1 MKKRWMVQA
10 FALALTGVLVFG
22 TGTVTYAD
30 EKKPVVI
37 GEMVGQDTS
46 DKDNAKNTKE
56 GKDASGKECD
66 QCQDPVYT
74 WTPTD
79 SGYTCKAVRE
89 CKDPENGKKH
99 YREETAKVE
108 AKTTKQA
115 TCEEEGEIVYTATFE
130 NKTET
135 DKKDDA
141 KAEDT
146 KKADAKAAESGLF
159 KTQTRAVKI
168 NALGHKYGEVTYTW
182 NQTDNGYT
190 CTASRVCEN
199 DSSHGETETV
209 EASREVTKAPTCE
222 EEGEEVY
229 TAVFTNEAF
238 ETQTQTVKTGAL
250 GHRFGDVSYEWTKT
264 DKGYTCTASAVCDV
278 DSYTATET
286 VEAAAEVTKAPT
298 CEEEGEEVYTAVFT
312 NEAFETQTQ
321 TVKTGALGH
330 RFGDVSYEWT
340 KTDKGYTCTASAVC
354 DVDSYTATETV
365 EAAAEVTKAPT
376 CEEKGEET
384 YTAVFTNPAFETQ
397 TQTVEI
403 GALGHLYGEASYK
416 WTKTDKGYTC
426 TATRIC
432 QNDNTH
438 VDKEAVAAAVEV
450 AKAATCEEKGE
461 ETYTAVFTNKAF
473 KTQTKTVETDAL
485 GHLYGE
491 VSYKWTKEDK
501 GYSCTASRVCEND
514 KNHVEKETVTAAYK
528 VITKA
533 TSDKAG
539 EGLYTAAFKNAAFEE
554 QSKKGKLVAA
564 DKKDNTKKKT
574 TTKKNTANKTTTKKT
589 AAKTTAKKSTAVK
602 TGDENKPVVMG
613 IVAIGALAVIVVAGR
628 QLRKKHE

>member
-209 EASREVTKAPTCE
+209 EASMEVTKAPTCE

-250 GHRFGDVSYEWTKT
+250 GH
-264 DKGYTCTASAVCDV
+264 
-278 DSYTATET
+278 
-286 VEAAAEVTKAPT
+286 
-298 CEEEGEEVYTAVFT
+298 
-312 NEAFETQTQ
+312 
-321 TVKTGALGH
+321 H
-330 RFGDVSYEWT
+330 FGDVSYEWT

-397 TQTVEI
+397 TQMVEI

-554 QSKKGKLVAA
+554 QSKKVKLVAA

>member
-159 KTQTRAVKI
+159 KTQTQAVKI

-209 EASREVTKAPTCE
+209 EASMEVTKAPTCE

-250 GHRFGDVSYEWTKT
+250 GH
-264 DKGYTCTASAVCDV
+264 
-278 DSYTATET
+278 
-286 VEAAAEVTKAPT
+286 
-298 CEEEGEEVYTAVFT
+298 
-312 NEAFETQTQ
+312 
-321 TVKTGALGH
+321 H
-330 RFGDVSYEWT
+330 FGDVSYEWT

-485 GHLYGE
+485 GHLQGE

-539 EGLYTAAFKNAAFEE
+539 EGIYTAAFKNAAFEE
-554 QSKKGKLVAA
+554 QSKKVKLVAA
-564 DKKDNTKKKT
+564 DNKDNTKKKT
-574 TTKKNTANKTTTKKT
+574 TTKKNTSNKATTKKT
-589 AAKTTAKKSTAVK
+589 AAKTTAKKSTAKKSTSVK

>member
-56 GKDASGKECD
+56 GKDDSGKECD

-209 EASREVTKAPTCE
+209 EASMEVTKAPTCE

-250 GHRFGDVSYEWTKT
+250 GH
-264 DKGYTCTASAVCDV
+264 
-278 DSYTATET
+278 
-286 VEAAAEVTKAPT
+286 
-298 CEEEGEEVYTAVFT
+298 
-312 NEAFETQTQ
+312 
-321 TVKTGALGH
+321 H
-330 RFGDVSYEWT
+330 FGDVSYEWT

-403 GALGHLYGEASYK
+403 GALGHLYEEASYK

-450 AKAATCEEKGE
+450 TKAATCEEKGE

-554 QSKKGKLVAA
+554 QSKKVKLVAA

-628 QLRKKHE
+628 QLCKKHE

>member
-56 GKDASGKECD
+56 GKDDSGKECD

-209 EASREVTKAPTCE
+209 EASMEVTKAPTCE

-250 GHRFGDVSYEWTKT
+250 GH
-264 DKGYTCTASAVCDV
+264 
-278 DSYTATET
+278 
-286 VEAAAEVTKAPT
+286 
-298 CEEEGEEVYTAVFT
+298 
-312 NEAFETQTQ
+312 
-321 TVKTGALGH
+321 H
-330 RFGDVSYEWT
+330 FGDVSYEWT

-403 GALGHLYGEASYK
+403 GALGHLYEEASYK

-450 AKAATCEEKGE
+450 TKAATCEEKGE

-554 QSKKGKLVAA
+554 QSKKVKLVAA

>member
-135 DKKDDA
+135 EKKDDA

-250 GHRFGDVSYEWTKT
+250 GH
-264 DKGYTCTASAVCDV
+264 
-278 DSYTATET
+278 
-286 VEAAAEVTKAPT
+286 
-298 CEEEGEEVYTAVFT
+298 
-312 NEAFETQTQ
+312 
-321 TVKTGALGH
+321 H
-330 RFGDVSYEWT
+330 FGDVSYEWT

-554 QSKKGKLVAA
+554 QSKKVKLVAA

-628 QLRKKHE
+628 QLHKKHE

>member
-159 KTQTRAVKI
+159 KTQTKAVKI

-199 DSSHGETETV
+199 DSNHGETETV
-209 EASREVTKAPTCE
+209 EASMEVTKAPTCE

-238 ETQTQTVKTGAL
+238 ETQTQTVKTDAL

-286 VEAAAEVTKAPT
+286 VEAAA
-298 CEEEGEEVYTAVFT
+298 
-312 NEAFETQTQ
+312 
-321 TVKTGALGH
+321 
-330 RFGDVSYEWT
+330 D
-340 KTDKGYTCTASAVC
+340 
-354 DVDSYTATETV
+354 
-365 EAAAEVTKAPT
+365 VTKAPT

-403 GALGHLYGEASYK
+403 GALGHLYGEVSYK

-450 AKAATCEEKGE
+450 TKAATCEEKGE
-461 ETYTAVFTNKAF
+461 ETYTAVFTNKDF
-473 KTQTKTVETDAL
+473 KTQTKAVETDAL

-539 EGLYTAAFKNAAFEE
+539 EGLYTATFKNAAFEE
-554 QSKKGKLVAA
+554 QSKKVKLVAA

>member
-56 GKDASGKECD
+56 GKDDSGKECD

-209 EASREVTKAPTCE
+209 EASMEVTKAPTCE

-250 GHRFGDVSYEWTKT
+250 GH
-264 DKGYTCTASAVCDV
+264 
-278 DSYTATET
+278 
-286 VEAAAEVTKAPT
+286 
-298 CEEEGEEVYTAVFT
+298 
-312 NEAFETQTQ
+312 
-321 TVKTGALGH
+321 H
-330 RFGDVSYEWT
+330 FGDVSYEWT

-403 GALGHLYGEASYK
+403 GALGHLYGEASYN

-450 AKAATCEEKGE
+450 TKAATCEEKGE

-554 QSKKGKLVAA
+554 QSKKVKLVAA

>member
-209 EASREVTKAPTCE
+209 EASRE
-222 EEGEEVY
+222 
-229 TAVFTNEAF
+229 
-238 ETQTQTVKTGAL
+238 
-250 GHRFGDVSYEWTKT
+250 D
-264 DKGYTCTASAVCDV
+264 
-278 DSYTATET
+278 
-286 VEAAAEVTKAPT
+286 TKAPT

-554 QSKKGKLVAA
+554 QSKKVKLVAA

-628 QLRKKHE
+628 QLHKKHE

>member
-108 AKTTKQA
+108 AKITKQA

-209 EASREVTKAPTCE
+209 EASR
-222 EEGEEVY
+222 
-229 TAVFTNEAF
+229 
-238 ETQTQTVKTGAL
+238 
-250 GHRFGDVSYEWTKT
+250 
-264 DKGYTCTASAVCDV
+264 
-278 DSYTATET
+278 
-286 VEAAAEVTKAPT
+286 EVTKAPT

-473 KTQTKTVETDAL
+473 KTQTKTVETGAL

-554 QSKKGKLVAA
+554 QSKKVKLVAA

>member
-37 GEMVGQDTS
+37 GEVVGQDTS

-74 WTPTD
+74 WIPTD

-159 KTQTRAVKI
+159 KTQTKAVKI

-199 DSSHGETETV
+199 DSNHGETETV
-209 EASREVTKAPTCE
+209 EASMEVTKAPTCE

-238 ETQTQTVKTGAL
+238 ETQTQTVKT
-250 GHRFGDVSYEWTKT
+250 D
-264 DKGYTCTASAVCDV
+264 
-278 DSYTATET
+278 
-286 VEAAAEVTKAPT
+286 
-298 CEEEGEEVYTAVFT
+298 
-312 NEAFETQTQ
+312 
-321 TVKTGALGH
+321 ALGH

-384 YTAVFTNPAFETQ
+384 YTAVFTNPVFETQ

-450 AKAATCEEKGE
+450 TKAATCEEKGE

-473 KTQTKTVETDAL
+473 KTQTKAVETDAL

-539 EGLYTAAFKNAAFEE
+539 EGLYTATFKNAAFEE
-554 QSKKGKLVAA
+554 QSKKVKLVAA

>member
-286 VEAAAEVTKAPT
+286 VEAAAEVTKA
-298 CEEEGEEVYTAVFT
+298 A
-312 NEAFETQTQ
+312 
-321 TVKTGALGH
+321 
-330 RFGDVSYEWT
+330 
-340 KTDKGYTCTASAVC
+340 
-354 DVDSYTATETV
+354 
-365 EAAAEVTKAPT
+365 T
-376 CEEKGEET
+376 CEEKGEEV

-397 TQTVEI
+397 TQKVEI
-403 GALGHLYGEASYK
+403 GALGHLYGETSYK

-438 VDKEAVAAAVEV
+438 VDKEAVAATVEV
-450 AKAATCEEKGE
+450 TKAATCEEKGE

-554 QSKKGKLVAA
+554 QSKKVKLVAA

>member
-250 GHRFGDVSYEWTKT
+250 GH
-264 DKGYTCTASAVCDV
+264 
-278 DSYTATET
+278 
-286 VEAAAEVTKAPT
+286 
-298 CEEEGEEVYTAVFT
+298 
-312 NEAFETQTQ
+312 
-321 TVKTGALGH
+321 H
-330 RFGDVSYEWT
+330 FGDVSYEWT

-554 QSKKGKLVAA
+554 QSKKVKLVAA

-589 AAKTTAKKSTAVK
+589 AAKTRAKKSTAVK

-628 QLRKKHE
+628 QLHKKHE

>member
-56 GKDASGKECD
+56 GKDDSGKECD

-250 GHRFGDVSYEWTKT
+250 GHHFGDVSYEWTKT

-286 VEAAAEVTKAPT
+286 VEAAV
-298 CEEEGEEVYTAVFT
+298 
-312 NEAFETQTQ
+312 
-321 TVKTGALGH
+321 
-330 RFGDVSYEWT
+330 
-340 KTDKGYTCTASAVC
+340 
-354 DVDSYTATETV
+354 
-365 EAAAEVTKAPT
+365 EVTKAPT

-554 QSKKGKLVAA
+554 QSKKVKLVAA

>member
-209 EASREVTKAPTCE
+209 EASVTK
-222 EEGEEVY
+222 
-229 TAVFTNEAF
+229 
-238 ETQTQTVKTGAL
+238 
-250 GHRFGDVSYEWTKT
+250 D
-264 DKGYTCTASAVCDV
+264 
-278 DSYTATET
+278 
-286 VEAAAEVTKAPT
+286 PT

-554 QSKKGKLVAA
+554 QSKKVKLVAA

-628 QLRKKHE
+628 QLHKKHE

>member
-209 EASREVTKAPTCE
+209 EASMEVTKAPTCE
-222 EEGEEVY
+222 EEGEKVY
-229 TAVFTNEAF
+229 TAVFTNPAF
-238 ETQTQTVKTGAL
+238 ETQTQTVKTDAL
-250 GHRFGDVSYEWTKT
+250 GHLYGEVSYNWTKT

-278 DSYTATET
+278 DSSIATET
-286 VEAAAEVTKAPT
+286 VEAVAEVTKA
-298 CEEEGEEVYTAVFT
+298 A
-312 NEAFETQTQ
+312 
-321 TVKTGALGH
+321 
-330 RFGDVSYEWT
+330 
-340 KTDKGYTCTASAVC
+340 
-354 DVDSYTATETV
+354 
-365 EAAAEVTKAPT
+365 T
-376 CEEKGEET
+376 CEEKGEEV

-403 GALGHLYGEASYK
+403 GALGHLYEEASYK

-450 AKAATCEEKGE
+450 TKAATCEEKGE

-554 QSKKGKLVAA
+554 QSKKVKLVAA

>member
-209 EASREVTKAPTCE
+209 EASMEVTKAPTCE

-250 GHRFGDVSYEWTKT
+250 GH
-264 DKGYTCTASAVCDV
+264 
-278 DSYTATET
+278 
-286 VEAAAEVTKAPT
+286 
-298 CEEEGEEVYTAVFT
+298 
-312 NEAFETQTQ
+312 
-321 TVKTGALGH
+321 H
-330 RFGDVSYEWT
+330 FGDVSYEWT

-554 QSKKGKLVAA
+554 QSKKLKLVAA

>member
-46 DKDNAKNTKE
+46 DKDNAKDTKE
-56 GKDASGKECD
+56 GKAVSGKECD

-298 CEEEGEEVYTAVFT
+298 CEEKGEEV
-312 NEAFETQTQ
+312 
-321 TVKTGALGH
+321 
-330 RFGDVSYEWT
+330 
-340 KTDKGYTCTASAVC
+340 
-354 DVDSYTATETV
+354 
-365 EAAAEVTKAPT
+365 
-376 CEEKGEET
+376 

-397 TQTVEI
+397 TQKVEI
-403 GALGHLYGEASYK
+403 GALGHLYGETSYK

-438 VDKEAVAAAVEV
+438 VDKEAVAATVEV
-450 AKAATCEEKGE
+450 TKVATCEEKGE
-461 ETYTAVFTNKAF
+461 EVYTAVFTNPAF
-473 KTQTKTVETDAL
+473 ETQIQKVEIGAL

-554 QSKKGKLVAA
+554 QSKKVKLVAA

-574 TTKKNTANKTTTKKT
+574 TTKKNTANKTTTQKT

-602 TGDENKPVVMG
+602 TGDENKPVVIG

>member
-199 DSSHGETETV
+199 DSSHSETETV
-209 EASREVTKAPTCE
+209 EASMEVTKAPTCE

-250 GHRFGDVSYEWTKT
+250 GH
-264 DKGYTCTASAVCDV
+264 
-278 DSYTATET
+278 
-286 VEAAAEVTKAPT
+286 
-298 CEEEGEEVYTAVFT
+298 
-312 NEAFETQTQ
+312 
-321 TVKTGALGH
+321 H
-330 RFGDVSYEWT
+330 FGDVSYEWT

-554 QSKKGKLVAA
+554 QSKKVKLVAA

>member
-298 CEEEGEEVYTAVFT
+298 CEE
-312 NEAFETQTQ
+312 
-321 TVKTGALGH
+321 
-330 RFGDVSYEWT
+330 
-340 KTDKGYTCTASAVC
+340 
-354 DVDSYTATETV
+354 
-365 EAAAEVTKAPT
+365 
-376 CEEKGEET
+376 KGEET

-554 QSKKGKLVAA
+554 QSKKVKLVAA

>member
-37 GEMVGQDTS
+37 GEVVGQDTS

-108 AKTTKQA
+108 AKTMKQA

-159 KTQTRAVKI
+159 KTQTKAVKI

-199 DSSHGETETV
+199 DSNHGETETV
-209 EASREVTKAPTCE
+209 EASMEVTKAPTCE

-238 ETQTQTVKTGAL
+238 ETQTQTVKT
-250 GHRFGDVSYEWTKT
+250 D
-264 DKGYTCTASAVCDV
+264 
-278 DSYTATET
+278 
-286 VEAAAEVTKAPT
+286 
-298 CEEEGEEVYTAVFT
+298 
-312 NEAFETQTQ
+312 
-321 TVKTGALGH
+321 ALGH

-384 YTAVFTNPAFETQ
+384 YTAVFTNPVFETQ

-403 GALGHLYGEASYK
+403 GALGHLYGEVSYK

-450 AKAATCEEKGE
+450 TKAATCEEKGE

-473 KTQTKTVETDAL
+473 KTQTKAVETDAL

-539 EGLYTAAFKNAAFEE
+539 EGLYTATFKNAAFEE
-554 QSKKGKLVAA
+554 QSKKVKLVAA

>member
-298 CEEEGEEVYTAVFT
+298 CEEKGEEV
-312 NEAFETQTQ
+312 
-321 TVKTGALGH
+321 
-330 RFGDVSYEWT
+330 
-340 KTDKGYTCTASAVC
+340 
-354 DVDSYTATETV
+354 
-365 EAAAEVTKAPT
+365 
-376 CEEKGEET
+376 

-438 VDKEAVAAAVEV
+438 VDKEAVAATVEV
-450 AKAATCEEKGE
+450 TKAATCEEKGE
-461 ETYTAVFTNKAF
+461 EVYTAVFTNPAF
-473 KTQTKTVETDAL
+473 ETQIQKVEIGAL

-514 KNHVEKETVTAAYK
+514 KNHVEKETVTATYK

-539 EGLYTAAFKNAAFEE
+539 EGLYTATFKNAAFEE
-554 QSKKGKLVAA
+554 QSKKVKLVAA

>member
-298 CEEEGEEVYTAVFT
+298 CEE
-312 NEAFETQTQ
+312 
-321 TVKTGALGH
+321 
-330 RFGDVSYEWT
+330 
-340 KTDKGYTCTASAVC
+340 
-354 DVDSYTATETV
+354 
-365 EAAAEVTKAPT
+365 
-376 CEEKGEET
+376 KGEET

-403 GALGHLYGEASYK
+403 GALSHLYGEASYK

-554 QSKKGKLVAA
+554 QSKKVKLVAA

-628 QLRKKHE
+628 QLHKKHE

>member
-190 CTASRVCEN
+190 CTASRV
-199 DSSHGETETV
+199 
-209 EASREVTKAPTCE
+209 
-222 EEGEEVY
+222 
-229 TAVFTNEAF
+229 
-238 ETQTQTVKTGAL
+238 
-250 GHRFGDVSYEWTKT
+250 
-264 DKGYTCTASAVCDV
+264 
-278 DSYTATET
+278 
-286 VEAAAEVTKAPT
+286 
-298 CEEEGEEVYTAVFT
+298 
-312 NEAFETQTQ
+312 
-321 TVKTGALGH
+321 
-330 RFGDVSYEWT
+330 
-340 KTDKGYTCTASAVC
+340 
-354 DVDSYTATETV
+354 
-365 EAAAEVTKAPT
+365 
-376 CEEKGEET
+376 
-384 YTAVFTNPAFETQ
+384 
-397 TQTVEI
+397 
-403 GALGHLYGEASYK
+403 
-416 WTKTDKGYTC
+416 
-426 TATRIC
+426 
-432 QNDNTH
+432 
-438 VDKEAVAAAVEV
+438 
-450 AKAATCEEKGE
+450 
-461 ETYTAVFTNKAF
+461 
-473 KTQTKTVETDAL
+473 
-485 GHLYGE
+485 
-491 VSYKWTKEDK
+491 
-501 GYSCTASRVCEND
+501 
-514 KNHVEKETVTAAYK
+514 
-528 VITKA
+528 
-533 TSDKAG
+533 
-539 EGLYTAAFKNAAFEE
+539 
-554 QSKKGKLVAA
+554 
-564 DKKDNTKKKT
+564 
-574 TTKKNTANKTTTKKT
+574 
-589 AAKTTAKKSTAVK
+589 
-602 TGDENKPVVMG
+602 
-613 IVAIGALAVIVVAGR
+613 
-628 QLRKKHE
+628 

>member
-250 GHRFGDVSYEWTKT
+250 GH
-264 DKGYTCTASAVCDV
+264 
-278 DSYTATET
+278 
-286 VEAAAEVTKAPT
+286 
-298 CEEEGEEVYTAVFT
+298 
-312 NEAFETQTQ
+312 
-321 TVKTGALGH
+321 H
-330 RFGDVSYEWT
+330 FGDVSYEWT

-397 TQTVEI
+397 TQTREI
-403 GALGHLYGEASYK
+403 GALGHLDGEASYK
-416 WTKTDKGYTC
+416 WTKTDKGYTG

-554 QSKKGKLVAA
+554 QSKKVKLVAA

>member
-30 EKKPVVI
+30 EKKPMVI

-209 EASREVTKAPTCE
+209 EASMEVTKAPTCE

-250 GHRFGDVSYEWTKT
+250 GH
-264 DKGYTCTASAVCDV
+264 
-278 DSYTATET
+278 
-286 VEAAAEVTKAPT
+286 
-298 CEEEGEEVYTAVFT
+298 
-312 NEAFETQTQ
+312 
-321 TVKTGALGH
+321 H
-330 RFGDVSYEWT
+330 FGDVSYEWT

-403 GALGHLYGEASYK
+403 GALGHLYGEVSYK

-554 QSKKGKLVAA
+554 QSKKVKLVAA

>member
-1 MKKRWMVQA
+1 M
-10 FALALTGVLVFG
+10 
-22 TGTVTYAD
+22 
-30 EKKPVVI
+30 
-37 GEMVGQDTS
+37 
-46 DKDNAKNTKE
+46 
-56 GKDASGKECD
+56 
-66 QCQDPVYT
+66 
-74 WTPTD
+74 
-79 SGYTCKAVRE
+79 
-89 CKDPENGKKH
+89 
-99 YREETAKVE
+99 E

-159 KTQTRAVKI
+159 KTQTKAVKI

-199 DSSHGETETV
+199 DSNHGETETV
-209 EASREVTKAPTCE
+209 EASMEVTKAPTCE

-238 ETQTQTVKTGAL
+238 ETQTQTVKTDAL
-250 GHRFGDVSYEWTKT
+250 GHRV
-264 DKGYTCTASAVCDV
+264 
-278 DSYTATET
+278 
-286 VEAAAEVTKAPT
+286 
-298 CEEEGEEVYTAVFT
+298 
-312 NEAFETQTQ
+312 
-321 TVKTGALGH
+321 
-330 RFGDVSYEWT
+330 GDVSYEWT

-397 TQTVEI
+397 TQRVEI
-403 GALGHLYGEASYK
+403 GALGHLYGEVSYK

-450 AKAATCEEKGE
+450 TKAATCEEKGE

-473 KTQTKTVETDAL
+473 KTQTKAVETDAL
-485 GHLYGE
+485 GHLYGD

-539 EGLYTAAFKNAAFEE
+539 EGLYTATFKNAAFEE
-554 QSKKGKLVAA
+554 QSKKVKLVAA

>member
-56 GKDASGKECD
+56 GKDDSGKECD

-209 EASREVTKAPTCE
+209 EASMEVTKAPTCE

-250 GHRFGDVSYEWTKT
+250 GH
-264 DKGYTCTASAVCDV
+264 
-278 DSYTATET
+278 
-286 VEAAAEVTKAPT
+286 
-298 CEEEGEEVYTAVFT
+298 
-312 NEAFETQTQ
+312 
-321 TVKTGALGH
+321 H
-330 RFGDVSYEWT
+330 FGDVSYEWT

-403 GALGHLYGEASYK
+403 GALGHLYGETSYK

-554 QSKKGKLVAA
+554 QSKKVKLVAA

>member
-286 VEAAAEVTKAPT
+286 VEAAAEVTKA
-298 CEEEGEEVYTAVFT
+298 A
-312 NEAFETQTQ
+312 
-321 TVKTGALGH
+321 
-330 RFGDVSYEWT
+330 
-340 KTDKGYTCTASAVC
+340 
-354 DVDSYTATETV
+354 
-365 EAAAEVTKAPT
+365 T
-376 CEEKGEET
+376 CEEKGEEV

-397 TQTVEI
+397 TQKVEI

-438 VDKEAVAAAVEV
+438 VDKEAVAATVEV
-450 AKAATCEEKGE
+450 TKAATCEEKGE

-554 QSKKGKLVAA
+554 QSKKVKLVAA

>member
-298 CEEEGEEVYTAVFT
+298 CEE
-312 NEAFETQTQ
+312 
-321 TVKTGALGH
+321 
-330 RFGDVSYEWT
+330 
-340 KTDKGYTCTASAVC
+340 
-354 DVDSYTATETV
+354 
-365 EAAAEVTKAPT
+365 
-376 CEEKGEET
+376 KGEET

-461 ETYTAVFTNKAF
+461 ETYTAVFTNKAL

-554 QSKKGKLVAA
+554 QSKKVKLVAA

>member
-209 EASREVTKAPTCE
+209 EASM
-222 EEGEEVY
+222 
-229 TAVFTNEAF
+229 
-238 ETQTQTVKTGAL
+238 
-250 GHRFGDVSYEWTKT
+250 
-264 DKGYTCTASAVCDV
+264 
-278 DSYTATET
+278 
-286 VEAAAEVTKAPT
+286 EVTKAPT

-554 QSKKGKLVAA
+554 QSKKVKLVAA

>member
-298 CEEEGEEVYTAVFT
+298 CEE
-312 NEAFETQTQ
+312 
-321 TVKTGALGH
+321 
-330 RFGDVSYEWT
+330 
-340 KTDKGYTCTASAVC
+340 
-354 DVDSYTATETV
+354 
-365 EAAAEVTKAPT
+365 
-376 CEEKGEET
+376 KGEET

-554 QSKKGKLVAA
+554 QSKKVKLVAA

-628 QLRKKHE
+628 QLHKKHE

>member
-56 GKDASGKECD
+56 GKDDSGKECD

-146 KKADAKAAESGLF
+146 KKADSKAEDTKKADAKAAENGLF
-159 KTQTRAVKI
+159 KTQTQAVKI

-209 EASREVTKAPTCE
+209 EASMEVTKAPTCE

-250 GHRFGDVSYEWTKT
+250 GHHFGDVSYEWTKT

-286 VEAAAEVTKAPT
+286 VELL
-298 CEEEGEEVYTAVFT
+298 
-312 NEAFETQTQ
+312 Q
-321 TVKTGALGH
+321 
-330 RFGDVSYEWT
+330 R
-340 KTDKGYTCTASAVC
+340 
-354 DVDSYTATETV
+354 
-365 EAAAEVTKAPT
+365 
-376 CEEKGEET
+376 
-384 YTAVFTNPAFETQ
+384 
-397 TQTVEI
+397 
-403 GALGHLYGEASYK
+403 
-416 WTKTDKGYTC
+416 
-426 TATRIC
+426 
-432 QNDNTH
+432 
-438 VDKEAVAAAVEV
+438 
-450 AKAATCEEKGE
+450 
-461 ETYTAVFTNKAF
+461 
-473 KTQTKTVETDAL
+473 
-485 GHLYGE
+485 
-491 VSYKWTKEDK
+491 
-501 GYSCTASRVCEND
+501 
-514 KNHVEKETVTAAYK
+514 
-528 VITKA
+528 
-533 TSDKAG
+533 
-539 EGLYTAAFKNAAFEE
+539 
-554 QSKKGKLVAA
+554 
-564 DKKDNTKKKT
+564 
-574 TTKKNTANKTTTKKT
+574 
-589 AAKTTAKKSTAVK
+589 
-602 TGDENKPVVMG
+602 
-613 IVAIGALAVIVVAGR
+613 
-628 QLRKKHE
+628 

>member
-115 TCEEEGEIVYTATFE
+115 TCEEEGEIVYTFE

-146 KKADAKAAESGLF
+146 KKADSKAEDTKKADAKAAESGLF
-159 KTQTRAVKI
+159 KTQTKAVKI

-199 DSSHGETETV
+199 DSNHGETETV
-209 EASREVTKAPTCE
+209 EASMEVTKAPTCE

-238 ETQTQTVKTGAL
+238 ETQTQTVKI
-250 GHRFGDVSYEWTKT
+250 D
-264 DKGYTCTASAVCDV
+264 
-278 DSYTATET
+278 
-286 VEAAAEVTKAPT
+286 
-298 CEEEGEEVYTAVFT
+298 
-312 NEAFETQTQ
+312 
-321 TVKTGALGH
+321 ALGH

-403 GALGHLYGEASYK
+403 GALGHLYGEVSYK

-450 AKAATCEEKGE
+450 TKAATCEEKGE

-473 KTQTKTVETDAL
+473 KTQTKAVETDAL

-539 EGLYTAAFKNAAFEE
+539 EGLYTATFKNAAFEE
-554 QSKKGKLVAA
+554 QSKKVKLVAA